1 MNMKRTMLL
10 AIGAALCTTLASFA
24 AEPTFTKSGQ
34 WKGFPCDFYDFA
46 GHQGCVV
53 KPKAA
58 CEGNPWT
65 WTVQWWDAFVPG
77 TCVPQLIAKGYHH
90 TWIDMYGT
98 RTFSD
103 DDLKLMADWQAFI
116 VRKYGLAPKANLLGL
131 SWGGFFS
138 TRYAAKYPDNIAKI
152 YYDNPLMNF
161 DLFRDTEEVRMKEIG
176 KKWAGSKPA
185 DGVWASDPRM
195 PVNLSKPIAQ
205 AKIPVLLLYGTDDK
219 TCPPQTNCLFFVE
232 RFKAAGG
239 DITIV
244 KREGSGHHPHGVTDP
259 KDQTIVR
266 FFTGAAK

>member
-1 MNMKRTMLL
+1 MNTKKTTLL
-10 AIGAALCTTLASFA
+10 ALGAALCMTLASLA
-24 AEPTFTKSGQ
+24 AEPTFKKSGQ

-53 KPKAA
+53 KPKTA
-58 CEGNPWT
+58 CEGSPWT

-90 TWIDMYGT
+90 TWIDMYGS

-103 DDLKLMADWQAFI
+103 GDLKLMADWQAFI

-138 TRYAAKYPDNIAKI
+138 TRYAAKYPNNIAKI

-161 DLFRDTEEVRMKEIG
+161 DLFRDTEEARMKEIG

-185 DGVWASDPRM
+185 DGVWANDPRM
-195 PVNLSKPIAQ
+195 PVNLSAPIAQ

-219 TCPPQTNCLFFVE
+219 TCPPQTNCLCFVE
-232 RFKAAGG
+232 RFQAAGG
-239 DITIV
+239 KVTIV

-259 KDQTIVR
+259 KDQTIVK
-266 FFTGAAK
+266 FFTGLAK